1 MADGL
6 ADGAGQ
12 VQRAEA
18 LTITALLADIAKET
32 ELVVDQHNAAAAD
45 PDIPGELPRT
55 EAAGETAPRQLKP
68 SRRRSSSTSWATYL
82 YFLTVLWVKAW
93 TQFCISVTLLTANML
108 GRLWVICEEMKHVA
122 EGKQREFYR
131 GAAVFLIEPNSG
143 MRMMR
148 KQLKE
153 KEKGGLGKCMS
164 SCHDRLFYELHD
176 SACMQCTIRSVGFTS
191 RRTRTPWQSQR
202 RTILWQDALRCKPSR

>member
-68 SRRRSSSTSWATYL
+68 SRRRSSSKCWAT
-82 YFLTVLWVKAW
+82 
-93 TQFCISVTLLTANML
+93 
-108 GRLWVICEEMKHVA
+108 
-122 EGKQREFYR
+122 
-131 GAAVFLIEPNSG
+131 
-143 MRMMR
+143 
-148 KQLKE
+148 
-153 KEKGGLGKCMS
+153 
-164 SCHDRLFYELHD
+164 
-176 SACMQCTIRSVGFTS
+176 CTS
-191 RRTRTPWQSQR
+191 
-202 RTILWQDALRCKPSR
+202 